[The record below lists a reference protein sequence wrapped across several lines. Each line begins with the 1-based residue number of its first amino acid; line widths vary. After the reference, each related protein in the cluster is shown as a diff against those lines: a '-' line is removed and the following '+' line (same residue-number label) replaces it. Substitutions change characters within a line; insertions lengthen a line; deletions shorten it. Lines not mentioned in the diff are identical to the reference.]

1 MKYGSV
7 AAGHKKTANSAMDI
21 LIDGG
26 NAVTTKEA
34 VGDICRSGCGLI
46 C

>member
-21 LIDGG
+21 LINGE

-34 VGDICRSGCGLI
+34 VGDICRNGCGLI

>member
-34 VGDICRSGCGLI
+34 GGDIRRSGCGLI

>member
-1 MKYGSV
+1 
-7 AAGHKKTANSAMDI
+7 MDI

-34 VGDICRSGCGLI
+34 VGDIRRSGCGLI

>member
-7 AAGHKKTANSAMDI
+7 AAGHKKTADAAMDI
-21 LIDGG
+21 LKDGG
-26 NAVTTKEA
+26 NAVTTLEA
-34 VGDICRSGCGLI
+34 VGDIRISGCVLI

>member
-21 LIDGG
+21 LIDGE

-34 VGDICRSGCGLI
+34 GGDICRSGYGLI